1 MWALMELIGFAG
13 LILFG
18 TLAIVS
24 VMRNRDPKNYMK
36 LASIFFVI
44 LIIAIILD
52 RQLETPLQTLL
63 L

>member
-36 LASIFFVI
+36 LASIFFCYSYYCNY
-44 LIIAIILD
+44 
-52 RQLETPLQTLL
+52 TG
-63 L
+63 